1 MSKSLPEKWS
11 RYKNIGDSIVPGT
24 KFFPFKTPLDDSWF
38 IGKNLPIEEKLTMER
53 LMEEINAKQIDL
65 GMVIDLTTSF
75 KYYNPSGWKTY
86 NVEYRKLKCD
96 GKHLMEIRLQFYDIV
111 EEYFSREKNK
121 IIGVHCAHGLNRTG
135 FLICAYMVERMGFAL
150 DEAVSLFEHSRGHRI
165 ETSLEKLEELKLFL
179 AQTNNSQPS
188 DSDNKNGDKL

>member
-121 IIGVHCAHGLNRTG
+121 IIGVHS
-135 FLICAYMVERMGFAL
+135 
-150 DEAVSLFEHSRGHRI
+150 VSLFEHSRGHRI
-165 ETSLEKLEELKLFL
+165 ETSLGKLEELKLFL

-188 DSDNKNGDKL
+188 DSAKKNGDKL

>member
-11 RYKNIGDSIVPGT
+11 RYKNIGDAVVEGT
-24 KFFPFKTPLDDSWF
+24 RFFPFKTPLDDSWF
-38 IGKNLPIEEKLTMER
+38 DGKHLPIAEKLTMER
-53 LMEEINAKQIDL
+53 LMEEINAKEIDL

-75 KYYNPSGWKTY
+75 KYYNPIGWKAY

-121 IIGVHCAHGLNRTG
+121 IIGVHCCHGINRTG

-150 DEAVSLFEHSRGHRI
+150 DEAVTLFERSRGHQI
-165 ETSLEKLEELKLFL
+165 ETSVGKLEELKHFL
-179 AQTNNSQPS
+179 AQTNNSKSPPS
-188 DSDNKNGDKL
+188 DEKNGD